1 MTCPS
6 CGGELPEAALSCPEC
21 RALVHAA
28 KLEDLSRR
36 AQEAWRLGQFAEER
50 ALWAESLVLLPEDT
64 VQHQSIADRVAAID
78 AQLTRVAEGEIA
90 PSAAPDT
97 LAGKIRFLLA
107 GLTSSTTFISM
118 LVSFGIY
125 GRLSGYRSAAGL
137 VISIYIHEMGHL
149 AACLRY
155 AVPASPPVFVPGLG
169 AFIGLRAR
177 KIPPI
182 VNSRIGLA
190 GPIYG
195 LGAAIAA
202 MALYYVTRVKTWGL
216 IAHEGAFLNL
226 MNLVPVWQLDGSRG
240 IHSLTRAQ
248 RAMLAVAA
256 VALFAVFQVRLLL
269 AVAAVCIYRL
279 FTRDWPEHS
288 DAAGLMQFLWLLI
301 ALGCV
306 LAVAPDVGGF
316 LGDTSASLR

>member
-1 MTCPS
+1 MTCPA
-6 CGGELPEAALSCPEC
+6 CAGELEEAALSCPQC
-21 RALVHAA
+21 RGLVHAA

-36 AQEAWRLGQFAEER
+36 AQEAWRLGRFAEER
-50 ALWAESLVLLPEDT
+50 ALWAESLALLPEGT
-64 VQHQSIADRVAAID
+64 VQHQSISERVAAVD
-78 AQLTRVAEGEIA
+78 AQLASAVESEIS
-90 PSAAPDT
+90 PGPAPDT
-97 LAGKIRFLLA
+97 FSGRLRFLLM
-107 GLTSSTTFISM
+107 GLTSSATFISM

-125 GRLSGYRSAAGL
+125 GRMSGYRSAAGL

-155 AVPASPPVFVPGLG
+155 GVPASPPVFVPGLG
-169 AFIGLRAR
+169 AFIRLRAR

-182 VNSRIGLA
+182 VDSRVGLA

-202 MALYYVTRVKTWGL
+202 LALYYVTRVKTWGL

-226 MNLVPVWQLDGSRG
+226 MNLIPVWQLDGSRG

-248 RAMLAVAA
+248 RAMIAAAA
-256 VALFAVFQVRLLL
+256 VVLFAFLKVRLLL

-279 FTRDWPEHS
+279 FTRDWPRES

-306 LAVAPDVGGF
+306 IATAPDVGGF
-316 LGDTSASLR
+316 LGDATSSLH